1 MRIGIFGGSFNPV
14 HYGHL
19 KLAERAVEELNLDR
33 VIFVPS
39 YQTPL
44 KTETLLPASLRVD
57 LLKIALKKYPRFSIS
72 FCELR
77 RQGLSF
83 TVDTLKFF
91 RKKFGKKTTLYFL
104 TGADALASLSRW
116 KSLDAVLTLSRFIVM
131 TRPGFSLGQKKPPR
145 GVSFLALD
153 ALPISSSDIRKRL
166 SRGKAVSHW
175 MPRESAAL
183 LSAFVS
189 ATPPQSWRIR
199 PPAENRGGSLPGR
212 QAGASG
218 GKKGGDSSK
227 QVY

>member
-14 HYGHL
+14 HNGHL
-19 KLAERAVEELNLDR
+19 RLAECALEELNLGR

-44 KTETLLPASLRVD
+44 KMETLLPASLRVD

-72 FCELR
+72 LCELR

-91 RKKFGKKTTLYFL
+91 KKKFGKKTTLYFL
-104 TGADALASLSRW
+104 TGADTLKDLSRW
-116 KSLDAVLTLSRFIVM
+116 KSLDVVLTLSRFVVM
-131 TRPGFSLGQKKPPR
+131 TRSGFSLGQKKPPR

-153 ALPISSSDIRKRL
+153 ALPISSSDVRKRL
-166 SRGKAVSHW
+166 SRGRTVSHW
-175 MPRESAAL
+175 MPRGSAAL
-183 LSAFVS
+183 LSRYLS
-189 ATPPQSWRIR
+189 A
-199 PPAENRGGSLPGR
+199 EGGSLPGR